1 MWTNSDD
8 FFCCVIWP
16 SNDLSTTFAV
26 DLDRVTCRSCPC
38 NHVHITP
45 VNWWYWSQMV
55 KSCKLRVL
63 VNRVTFSCQITWLG
77 LEKILCPVFWFKHAL
92 FHNVNYA
99 FESYVWYTSGK
110 VSGLYICK
118 KKFLDLA
125 WNTGNINDA
134 FGNAIGASRDTLK
147 EWKQC
152 HYCSTTVMLC
162 FPFPTI
168 TC

>member
-1 MWTNSDD
+1 MDKFRW

-26 DLDRVTCRSCPC
+26 DLDHVTCRSCPSCPC

-45 VNWWYWSQMV
+45 VNWCYWSQMV

-110 VSGLYICK
+110 VSGLYMCK
-118 KKFLDLA
+118 YFFLDLA
-125 WNTGNINDA
+125 WNTGNIMMHLVMLLELVEIHLRNGHSA
-134 FGNAIGASRDTLK
+134 
-147 EWKQC
+147 
-152 HYCSTTVMLC
+152 TTVALL
-162 FPFPTI
+162 
-168 TC
+168 